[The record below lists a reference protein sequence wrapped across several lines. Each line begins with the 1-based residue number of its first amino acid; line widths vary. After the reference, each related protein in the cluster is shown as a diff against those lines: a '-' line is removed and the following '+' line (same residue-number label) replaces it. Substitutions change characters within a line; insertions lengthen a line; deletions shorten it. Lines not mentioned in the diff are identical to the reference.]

1 MVTFGLSLLKQCQL
15 KTPPENGPRSK
26 ISEIKTETTVVLFK
40 TLPDASLKSLHGPHW
55 WKDQSQCDLNGKSSL
70 ETQITN

>member
-1 MVTFGLSLLKQCQL
+1 MALEVKY
-15 KTPPENGPRSK
+15 
-26 ISEIKTETTVVLFK
+26 ETTVVLFK
-40 TLPDASLKSLHGPHW
+40 TLPDSSLKSLHGPHW